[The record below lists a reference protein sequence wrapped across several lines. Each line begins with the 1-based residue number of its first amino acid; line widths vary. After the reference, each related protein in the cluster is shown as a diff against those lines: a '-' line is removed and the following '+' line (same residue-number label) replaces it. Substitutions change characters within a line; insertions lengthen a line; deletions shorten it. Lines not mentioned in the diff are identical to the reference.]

1 MACERAIT
9 SEINDQMNNY
19 SNEVQLG
26 ESSEACEV
34 FSLTDMSDTTVEVSD
49 FLSASGEKD
58 NQVIRLQ

>member
-49 FLSASGEKD
+49 LSL
-58 NQVIRLQ
+58 IHI